1 MLDRL
6 CVTDDYSSS
15 DQSELDDFTDGDS
28 FELDGDDIYDIGVF
42 DSNDQS
48 ESENYAPT
56 YDNLESE
63 YDSSSMI
70 PDQPRKR
77 PINIGREAP
86 ISLRVQE
93 KAWLKKLQNSY
104 KTKTMEIL
112 ENLVQN
118 FLTPKYFYLRLKG
131 PYRRVGR
138 IRPLTN
144 FEPF

>member
-15 DQSELDDFTDGDS
+15 DQSELEDFTDGDS

-104 KTKTMEIL
+104 TNVKQKLWTSWKIL
-112 ENLVQN
+112 KNLVQN
-118 FLTPKYFYLRLKG
+118 CLRIPKMTTVYLSDAYLFTEG
-131 PYRRVGR
+131 
-138 IRPLTN
+138 
-144 FEPF
+144 

>member
-1 MLDRL
+1 MYVADFENNLIFPKLSEVLKKFVKNNIQLLDRL

-15 DQSELDDFTDGDS
+15 DQSELEDFTDGDS

-93 KAWLKKLQNSY
+93 KARLKKLHN
-104 KTKTMEIL
+104 
-112 ENLVQN
+112 
-118 FLTPKYFYLRLKG
+118 
-131 PYRRVGR
+131 
-138 IRPLTN
+138 
-144 FEPF
+144 

>member
-15 DQSELDDFTDGDS
+15 DQSELEDFTDGDS

-93 KAWLKKLQNSY
+93 KAWLKKLQNEY
-104 KTKTMEIL
+104 KTKTMDIL
-112 ENLVQN
+112 QNLKNLNHLFVHN
-118 FLTPKYFYLRLKG
+118 WLRVIKMTTVYL
-131 PYRRVGR
+131 PDVH
-138 IRPLTN
+138 N
-144 FEPF
+144 

>member
-1 MLDRL
+1 MYVADFENNLIFPKLSEFLKKFVKNDFQLLDRL

-15 DQSELDDFTDGDS
+15 DQSELEDFTDGDS

-93 KAWLKKLQNSY
+93 KAWLKKLQN
-104 KTKTMEIL
+104 
-112 ENLVQN
+112 
-118 FLTPKYFYLRLKG
+118 
-131 PYRRVGR
+131 
-138 IRPLTN
+138 
-144 FEPF
+144 